1 MAFVDM
7 SLAWAG
13 VETLHKAQSTRQYCP
28 ADKNQLKAVA
38 FLKEALMPVDE
49 TEFNRIIGNLLKT
62 PPKKHADSKLGKR
75 KTSGKII
82 LPKKEAPA
90 QKQGSGT

>member
-1 MAFVDM
+1 
-7 SLAWAG
+7 
-13 VETLHKAQSTRQYCP
+13 
-28 ADKNQLKAVA
+28 
-38 FLKEALMPVDE
+38 MPVDE